1 MARLAFLAAALGT
14 SVLGNQQA
22 LDDKLMRR
30 ESVATV
36 SEHFG
41 QQPKGVVAEQPTTV
55 EEKPKPVPPTSS
67 TAYADA
73 VMDSDPVAFWTMGD
87 VGGGRSHGKGR
98 ACGQPNGLKFGDPC
112 QVDGQILGA
121 PKLKSG
127 LVPSNRASK
136 AMEFSGADNE
146 EVLIP
151 DNELINVD
159 ALGYTARTVE
169 LWFQSGSPGTINR
182 TIYCEGNEA
191 HSGLNMYVKEDDEG
205 KLRLYMFAW
214 DRGNHDS
221 EFGTTLIN
229 PDPISCPIK
238 KDTPYYVAME
248 FNAPEGKAAS
258 FTGYIKAPNSGAELA
273 LCGQLT
279 DIPVDVRLRHHG
291 HGGGNAIIG
300 GIHTTSRASG
310 TVQMLGTSHNFKGS
324 VNDVALYNRALPK
337 EELLKHYNAANEGV
351 EQVVPPGPSAPSAP
365 SAQAEPSVPS
375 EPSAPSAPSGQEAA
389 QTAPTQP

>member
-1 MARLAFLAAALGT
+1 MSRFALLAAALGT

-41 QQPKGVVAEQPTTV
+41 QQPKGVVAEKPAAA
-55 EEKPKPVPPTSS
+55 EKPKARPLTSS

-98 ACGQPNGLKFGDPC
+98 ACGQANGLKFGDPC
-112 QVDGQILGA
+112 LVDGHIIGA
-121 PKLKSG
+121 PKLKIG
-127 LVPSNRASK
+127 LVPSNRANK
-136 AMEFSGADNE
+136 AMEFSGSDNE
-146 EVLIP
+146 EVRIP
-151 DNELINVD
+151 DHELINVD

-169 LWFQSGSPGTINR
+169 LWFQSRSPGTINR

-191 HSGLNMYVKEDDEG
+191 HSGLNMYVKEDDDG

-248 FNAPEGKAAS
+248 FNAPPNKAGS
-258 FTGYIKAPNSGAELA
+258 FTGYVKAPNSGAELE

-279 DIPVDVRLRHHG
+279 DIPVNVRLRHHG

-300 GIHTTSRASG
+300 GIHTSSRASG
-310 TVQMLGTSHNFKGS
+310 IVQMLGKTHNFKGR

-337 EELLKHYNAANEGV
+337 EELLRHYNAANEGV
-351 EQVVPPGPSAPSAP
+351 EQAVSPRPSGPSAQSGPSGPSGPSAPSAP
-365 SAQAEPSVPS
+365 A
-375 EPSAPSAPSGQEAA
+375 GQEAA
-389 QTAPTQP
+389 EAATKKA